1 MLGLPFLIARE
12 TGEDM
17 TRYQTLVQERADL
30 AREGGAIFARSE
42 SERRALSAD
51 EMARDDAINT
61 RLQEIAPELERIER
75 QRERERA
82 TGGGQPI
89 GDAGATTAAVRREA
103 SGRLVD
109 ASGHPIPKN
118 ANGFPRL
125 IPSGG
130 ESSLVFESGRDLAA
144 SKPWGADSGAP
155 FGEWLQAIHRAGT
168 GRGTD
173 PRLLAAPPGQG
184 MNETVGSDGGFLVQ
198 TDMATEIASRMRAG
212 GEILSRVDHLPIS
225 ANSNGIRINVLD
237 ETSRA
242 TGSRYGGVQAYWLE
256 EGGTKLAS
264 RPRLA
269 QIKLELHKIAALGYS
284 TDELLQDAPALES
297 IMTQAFA
304 DELRFMAEDAIVK
317 GDGVGKPLGINSAN
331 NPALVSTT
339 AAGGQSA
346 ATLLYENIIAMWV
359 RMFAPSRRRAVWLV
373 NQDIEPQLFTMSLAV
388 GVGGVP
394 VYLPA
399 MGAADNPL
407 STLFGRPVIPVE
419 YAATLGT
426 VGDIL
431 LVDLSE
437 YAFIDKGGIQQNSSI
452 HVAFTTDETAFRAVY
467 RCDGAPKW
475 KAPLTPYQGSNS
487 QSPYVALATR
497 A

>member
-1 MLGLPFLIARE
+1 MN
-12 TGEDM
+12 
-17 TRYQTLVQERADL
+17 RYQTLVQERADL
-30 AREGGAIFARSE
+30 AREGGAIFARSD
-42 SERRALSAD
+42 SEHRALSAE
-51 EMARDDAINT
+51 EMARDDAINA
-61 RLQEIAPELERIER
+61 RLAELGPELERIER

-82 TGGGQPI
+82 AGSGRPI
-89 GDAGATTAAVRREA
+89 EDAAVQMPSVRREA

-109 ASGHPIPKN
+109 ASGAPIPLN

-125 IPSGG
+125 IPVAGGDSG
-130 ESSLVFESGRDLAA
+130 LVFESGRDLAA
-144 SKPWGADSGAP
+144 TKPWGADTGAP
-155 FGEWLQAIHRAGT
+155 FGEWLQAAYRAGT
-168 GRGTD
+168 NRGTD

-198 TDMATEIASRMRAG
+198 TDMATEIANRMRAG

-225 ANSNGIRINVLD
+225 SNSNGIRINVLD

-256 EGGTKLAS
+256 EGGTKLPS

-269 QIKLELHKIAALGYS
+269 QIKLELHKIAALGYA

-304 DELRFMAEDAIVK
+304 DELRFMAEDAIIN
-317 GDGVGKPLGINSAN
+317 GDGVGKPLGINNAN
-331 NPALVSTT
+331 NPALVSAS
-339 AAGGQSA
+339 AAGGQTA
-346 ATLLYENIIAMWV
+346 ATLLYENIVAMWT
-359 RMFAPSRRRAVWLV
+359 RMFAPSRRNAVWLM
-373 NQDIEPQLFTMSLAV
+373 NQDLEPQLFTMSLAI
-388 GVGGVP
+388 GTGGVP

-399 MGAADNPL
+399 MSAANAPL
-407 STLFGRPVIPVE
+407 STLFGRPVIPIE
-419 YAATLGT
+419 YSATLGT

-437 YAFIDKGGIQQNSSI
+437 YAFIDKGGIQQASSI

-475 KAPLTPYQGSNS
+475 KAPLTPYKGAGT
-487 QSPYVALATR
+487 QSPFVALATR